1 MASHDAIAPP
11 ILAVV
16 GFKSDP
22 KREDR
27 IISYKGKEKDLSKV
41 LIPQEIRQ
49 PIVGRYEGM
58 LEIAGHE
65 ILVTGVAGREN
76 GRICTA
82 KPGVFPKEARETL
95 PVIAG
100 RDFSQKILIL
110 NTGIREAKIMIGGA
124 FGTPWFRVLRREKA
138 FNRIMP
144 INFRSKRG
152 DVDAKLTHPKM
163 QDKRKF
169 GKVLL
174 SFRQQG
180 LIDSDSFYEGSE
192 EEIKNLKEAMQELKT
207 MDISEESILSLEN
220 VKRLIQR
227 NFSEN
232 PLTWW
237 DRNKI
242 EATLK
247 IKEECKYEYV
257 RYKPIQMN
265 IEDKRD
271 MQVIIKAH
279 INLVLIEPGIS
290 AYSSP
295 GFLIKME
302 SESKKFI
309 AFSTPQGQYIWNVLP
324 MGLANA
330 PQIFQRK
337 MDNLFKDY
345 FEFMFVYI
353 DDILIASKN
362 MKEHIKHLEIFS
374 DACYKEGLVLSEK
387 KATIAV
393 NKIEFLGILIDET
406 GIELQEHI
414 VEKIRNFPDIL
425 KDKKQLQSFLGVN
438 FAGIFIKDLA
448 KYRKDFR
455 PLLKETDSAKWK
467 WEEIHTQR
475 VRELKQ
481 VCNNL
486 PKLAIP
492 QDEDELVV
500 YTDANDYRWAA
511 VLMKRTTT
519 GEEPCRYTRGLFNEQ
534 QARVW
539 HINEKE
545 FFAIW
550 KAFKK
555 WPFFY
560 WLKNSL

>member
-1 MASHDAIAPP
+1 MTSPFSIY
-11 ILAVV
+11 
-16 GFKSDP
+16 
-22 KREDR
+22 
-27 IISYKGKEKDLSKV
+27 ISV
-41 LIPQEIRQ
+41 
-49 PIVGRYEGM
+49 GM
-58 LEIAGHE
+58 LYDQYKTEYFAAYIDSGS
-65 ILVTGVAGREN
+65 G
-76 GRICTA
+76 ICTA

-110 NTGIREAKIMIGGA
+110 NTGIREAKIMIGEHLEHPG
-124 FGTPWFRVLRREKA
+124 L
-138 FNRIMP
+138 
-144 INFRSKRG
+144 SKRG
-152 DVDAKLTHPKM
+152 DVDAKLTQPKM
-163 QDKRKF
+163 QDRRKF

-180 LIDSDSFYEGSE
+180 LIDSDSFYKESE
-192 EEIKNLKEAMQELKT
+192 VEIQNLKKVLVELKT
-207 MDISEESILSLEN
+207 MDISEESKLSLEN

-232 PLTWW
+232 PLAWW

-265 IEDKRD
+265 MEDKKD
-271 MQVIIKAH
+271 MQMIIKEH
-279 INLVLIEPGIS
+279 INLGLIEPGIS

-302 SESKKFI
+302 NESKRFT

-353 DDILIASKN
+353 DDILMASKN

-374 DACYKEGLVLSEK
+374 DACHKEGLVLSEK

-425 KDKKQLQSFLGVN
+425 KDKKQLQSFLGVVN

-455 PLLKETDSAKWK
+455 PLLKETESAKWK

-492 QDEDELVV
+492 Q
-500 YTDANDYRWAA
+500 T
-511 VLMKRTTT
+511 RT
-519 GEEPCRYTRGLFNEQ
+519 N
-534 QARVW
+534 W
-539 HINEKE
+539 
-545 FFAIW
+545 
-550 KAFKK
+550 
-555 WPFFY
+555 
-560 WLKNSL
+560 